1 MEFISLTGQLR
12 PETGKTASKSVRREG
27 LIPCVLYS
35 AKETVHFSTTPQQV
49 KNLIYTPDFHVA
61 QLHIG
66 DNTYK
71 CIVKDY
77 QLHPLSN
84 ELVHI
89 DFLQLTDGHPIK
101 VEVPVRVKG
110 QSPGVKVGGKL
121 VQKMRRVKIKTL
133 PENLVDQVML
143 DISSLELGQSLRVRD
158 ITGEEGIEILSS
170 PGIPV
175 ATIEIPRALRSATAA
190 AEKESGKKK

>member
-1 MEFISLTGQLR
+1 MEFISFNGQLR
-12 PETGKTASKSVRREG
+12 AETGKTASKALRRDG
-27 LIPCVLYS
+27 QIPCVLYS
-35 AKETVHFSTTPQQV
+35 ANETVHFNTTL
-49 KNLIYTPDFHVA
+49 NEIRDLIYTPDFRVA
-61 QLHIG
+61 QLHVG
-66 DNTYK
+66 NATYK
-71 CIVKDY
+71 CIVKDF

-89 DFLQLTDGHPIK
+89 DFLQLVDGQSIK
-101 VEVPVRVKG
+101 VEVPVRFKG

-121 VQKMRRVKIKTL
+121 LQKLRRVKIKTT

-158 ITGEEGIEILSS
+158 IAPVNGVEILSS
-170 PGIPV
+170 AGIPV

-190 AEKESGKKK
+190 AEKETGKKK